1 MMPGW
6 IISWWIRVQLD
17 LAIWIRDVCF
27 SSSRRILTCQMIL
40 SRYCWQGLQAGTQ
53 NQATLLL
60 LDDILLRAS

>member
-17 LAIWIRDVCF
+17 LAIWIRDVCY

-40 SRYCWQGLQAGTQ
+40 SRYYWQGLQAVTQ
-53 NQATLLL
+53 NQARLLL
-60 LDDILLRAS
+60 PDDILLRAS

>member
-27 SSSRRILTCQMIL
+27 ISSGRILTCQMIL
-40 SRYCWQGLQAGTQ
+40 SRYYWQGLQAVTQ
-53 NQATLLL
+53 NQARLLL
-60 LDDILLRAS
+60 PDDILLRAS